1 MSKTVEFDLKYKDA
15 IESGDAVVTT
25 RNGDSV
31 EIINWEWSVDFPIL
45 VKNHKQLHEP
55 QLYTKTGK
63 KREFYQNYTQPR
75 NTDLVVV
82 FKPTVSASTDIRLD
96 VGLVLWTDTI
106 MYDDELA
113 SPSNP
118 LGYQKL
124 NEKIK
129 LTWGYDCNLNE
140 NKSVIK
146 DYNKII
152 NASCYFKSYTEELED
167 WAQLDAVMLKQN
179 AKVDSVFFIRRHG
192 DAEYFMSPYLFVR
205 NENGDII
212 LTQRIILE

>member
-15 IESGDAVVTT
+15 IESGEAVVTT
-25 RNGDSV
+25 RRGDSV

-45 VKNHKQLHEP
+45 VKNHKLLHEP

-63 KREFYQNYTQPR
+63 KKELYQNYTQPR

-82 FKPTVSASTDIRLD
+82 FNEPTMSASTDVRLD
-96 VGLVLWTDTI
+96 VGLVLWTDAVI
-106 MYDDELA
+106 YDNELA

-129 LTWGYDCNLNE
+129 LTWGYDDNF
-140 NKSVIK
+140 KSEIK

-167 WAQLDAVMLKQN
+167 WAQLDMVMLKQN
-179 AKVDSVFFIRRHG
+179 VKVDSVYFTRRHG

-205 NENGDII
+205 NESGDIV